1 MKPTFILR
9 SSCLGLFLLGIVA
22 ASGVAFAQQP
32 DKVKIAR
39 LAFPAMGSMMLDV
52 LTERGIDKKQ
62 GIQVETVSQSAI
74 PVYYG
79 SIANGDADLI
89 VGGPLVF
96 QKMILEGVPIK
107 ILSTWA
113 PLNALA
119 VIAAD
124 PAIKSLADLKGK
136 SLAAA
141 VGSAEYQVTAIYA
154 RKLGLNPGTDVTVV
168 SAAPPLARAQLEA
181 KRVEAA
187 MLWEPTTTLA
197 LRDNSAFRVIMSG
210 DAAWKAI
217 ANTRGWN
224 LVLAGRDDFLKR
236 NAALMPR
243 LIAALQETQKFMQ
256 DKVDDTDAILVN
268 TLKMPPGIYKAGV
281 QSGRLAFDV
290 LPAAG
295 AQRDELWDMFKVAVD
310 TGYLPK
316 LPGEDSIYQLQ

>member
-1 MKPTFILR
+1 VKSKFILR
-9 SSCLGLFLLGIVA
+9 SCCLGFFLGIVA
-22 ASGVAFAQQP
+22 ASSAAFGQQP

-52 LTERGIDKKQ
+52 LTERGIDKKH
-62 GIQVETVSQSAI
+62 GIQVEAVSQSAI

-113 PLNALA
+113 PLDVLA

-154 RKLGLNPGTDVTVV
+154 RKLGLNPGTDLTVV

-181 KRVEAA
+181 KRVDAA

-197 LRDNSAFRVIMSG
+197 LRDNAAFRVIMSG

-236 NAALMPR
+236 NAALIPR
-243 LIAALQETQKFMQ
+243 LIAALRETQKFMK
-256 DKVDDTDAILVN
+256 DNVDETDAILVN
-268 TLKMPPGIYKAGV
+268 TLKMPPGIFKAGV
-281 QSGRLAFDV
+281 QSGRLVFDV

-295 AQRDELWDMFKVAVD
+295 AQRDVIWDMFKVAVD

-316 LPGEDSIYQLQ
+316 LPGEDAIYKPQ